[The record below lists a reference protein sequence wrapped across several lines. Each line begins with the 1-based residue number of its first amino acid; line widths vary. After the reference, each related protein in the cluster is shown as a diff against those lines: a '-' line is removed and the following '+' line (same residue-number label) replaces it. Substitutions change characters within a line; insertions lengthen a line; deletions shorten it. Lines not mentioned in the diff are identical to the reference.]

1 MICRT
6 ATPTVVPRTKYR
18 LAATCDGRV
27 VVVLGTDV
35 TVVATGPVVD
45 VVFVE
50 APLLHA
56 DNPSTNEA
64 ATTEASTVGP
74 GRERCVGRLMMEM
87 VLS

>member
-1 MICRT
+1 M
-6 ATPTVVPRTKYR
+6 KYR
-18 LAATCDGRV
+18 LVATCDGRV

-35 TVVATGPVVD
+35 TVATGPVVD

-64 ATTEASTVGP
+64 AATEASTVGP